1 MSPRRPA
8 PAEPVEDP
16 GLTRTLLVVQ
26 AIVAV
31 LMTLLGLF
39 SGPAVCGEGVA
50 GCGPQQQVLATLTL
64 GLTGPLVWV
73 LTWLGVR
80 RASGTGMPTFWLPV
94 LGGVLMMAAFWVFL
108 DHWSQYAR

>member
-8 PAEPVEDP
+8 AAEPVEDP

-26 AIVAV
+26 GIVAG

-39 SGPAVCGEGVA
+39 SGPAVCGDEA
-50 GCGPQQQVLATLTL
+50 AACGTQQQVLATLTL
-64 GLTGPLVWV
+64 GLTGPVLWV
-73 LTWLGVR
+73 LSWLGVR

-94 LGGVLMMAAFWVFL
+94 LGGVLMMGVFWL
-108 DHWSQYAR
+108 LLGHWSGYAA

>member
-1 MSPRRPA
+1 MSPRRATPV
-8 PAEPVEDP
+8 EPVEDP

-26 AIVAV
+26 GIVAGM
-31 LMTLLGLF
+31 MTLLGLLI
-39 SGPAVCGEGVA
+39 GPAVCGDGAA
-50 GCGPQQQVLATLTL
+50 GCGLQQQALATLTL

-94 LGGVLMMAAFWVFL
+94 LGGVLMMAVFWLFL
-108 DHWSQYAR
+108 GYWSGYAA